1 MIVMSY
7 CLNRVSRVSTKDNL
21 RMAQVHITRPHSM
34 SLSSISASHLL
45 VCGVCR
51 LVAVLGLLG
60 LCLAENGSAGNCD
73 HIR

>member
-1 MIVMSY
+1 
-7 CLNRVSRVSTKDNL
+7 
-21 RMAQVHITRPHSM
+21 MAQVHITMPHSM

-51 LVAVLGLLG
+51 LAVLGLG
-60 LCLAENGSAGNCD
+60 LAENGSAGNCD

>member
-1 MIVMSY
+1 
-7 CLNRVSRVSTKDNL
+7 
-21 RMAQVHITRPHSM
+21 M

-51 LVAVLGLLG
+51 LVLLVLGLG
-60 LCLAENGSAGNCD
+60 LAENGSAGNCD

>member
-1 MIVMSY
+1 
-7 CLNRVSRVSTKDNL
+7 
-21 RMAQVHITRPHSM
+21 MAQVHITMPHSM

-51 LVAVLGLLG
+51 LAVLGLG

>member
-51 LVAVLGLLG
+51 LVLVVLG
-60 LCLAENGSAGNCD
+60 AGSGSG
-73 HIR
+73 

>member
-21 RMAQVHITRPHSM
+21 RMAQVHITMPHSM

-51 LVAVLGLLG
+51 LAVLGLGLG
-60 LCLAENGSAGNCD
+60 LAENGSAGNCD